1 MAARAEAARLR
12 EVAARYDSALARR
25 IDTSGDRFTMEIDGR
40 RHTKRVD
47 AGDHLTRHVRQA
59 LADLADGP
67 GGRHELPARTISHLG
82 GFPLSLDRCRI
93 GLTTEVRLTLA
104 LDYHGQGAELRLR
117 PEDLDGKRPD
127 TLITQLEG
135 RLRRLDAERDRTS
148 ADAEEHE
155 RRATEA
161 EVRTG
166 APFPDQR
173 RLDQLR
179 RRYQQITDDLNA
191 QSEDVGTQARRQP
204 ESTRFL
210 TPAPAGL
217 DVAALD

>member
-1 MAARAEAARLR
+1 VAARAEAARLR

-67 GGRHELPARTISHLG
+67 SGRHELPARTISHLG
-82 GFPLSLDRCRI
+82 GFPLSLDGCRI

-104 LDYHGQGAELRLR
+104 LDHHGQGPELRLR

-135 RLRRLDAERDRTS
+135 RLRRLEAERDR
-148 ADAEEHE
+148 AVAAAEEHE
-155 RRATEA
+155 RRADEA
-161 EVRTG
+161 EARTG
-166 APFPDQR
+166 QSSPDQH
-173 RLDQLR
+173 RLDDLR
-179 RRYQQITDDLNA
+179 RRYRLITDELQADNQEA
-191 QSEDVGTQARRQP
+191 TRSSDRGPAAPEIDV
-204 ESTRFL
+204 
-210 TPAPAGL
+210 
-217 DVAALD
+217 